1 MASHT
6 RDGAAVVIAAVD
18 PIPPGEA
25 LLSAVFVAVARLHG
39 TRAIDDVAEGP
50 RSTAIV
56 MVNEVAPSALSR
68 TELENGI
75 RAVLLERGHEAT
87 TVEVAIMGAGFA
99 FGDEA
104 ADQWASLV
112 SSATTVSSQQH
123 SYRAAVRDLM
133 KRQNLRTLFQPIVSL
148 EAADVFAFEAL
159 SRGPANHPLEHADAL
174 LEAAARAEMGRGV
187 NSTLAWLARLRAKQ
201 RIADNAA
208 LLFINLDADCFHP
221 SASHIFDWEGDRFWP
236 LDRLVVE
243 LTEREPIVDIGHFI
257 ELRDHARDHGVRF
270 ALDDAGAG
278 HSGLGMLATLRPD
291 FIKVDA
297 GLIRGCENDQIKR
310 SIIASLRY
318 LAQQTGAELIAEG
331 IETMAE
337 LSTLQDLGVDLVQG
351 FLIAVPSEAPDVP
364 EAVSWLTGRRVPNSR
379 LIPNAAPA
387 LALV

>member
-6 RDGAAVVIAAVD
+6 RDCAAVVIAAVE

-25 LLSAVFVAVARLHG
+25 LLSALFVAAAQLHG

-50 RSTAIV
+50 RSTAIL
-56 MVNEVAPSALSR
+56 MLNEVAPSELSR
-68 TELENGI
+68 TELEDRV
-75 RAVLLERGHEAT
+75 RAVLLERGHDAD
-87 TVEVAIMGAGFA
+87 TVEVTIMGAGFA
-99 FGDEA
+99 YGDESADHWA
-104 ADQWASLV
+104 ALIGA
-112 SSATTVSSQQH
+112 ATTVSSQQH
-123 SYRAAVRDLM
+123 AYRGAVRDLM

-148 EAADVFAFEAL
+148 EAAQVFGYEAL
-159 SRGPANHPLEHADAL
+159 SRGPETHPLEQADAL
-174 LEAAARAEMGRGV
+174 LDAAARAGMGRGV

-201 RIADNAA
+201 RISNRES

-243 LTEREPIVDIGHFI
+243 LTEREPIRDIGHFV
-257 ELRDHARDHGVRF
+257 ELRDHARAHGVRF

-278 HSGLGMLATLRPD
+278 HSGLGMLATLHPD

-297 GLIRGCENDQIKR
+297 GLIRGCDNDQIKQ

-331 IETMAE
+331 IETMSE

-351 FLIAVPSEAPDVP
+351 FLVAVPAETPDVP
-364 EAVSWLTGRRVPNSR
+364 EAVGWLNGTRVPNSR
-379 LIPNAAPA
+379 LIPSAPM
-387 LALV
+387 ALV

>member
-18 PIPPGEA
+18 PMPPGEA
-25 LLSAVFVAVARLHG
+25 FLSAVFVAVAQRHG

-56 MVNEVAPSALSR
+56 MLNEVAPSELSGS
-68 TELENGI
+68 ELEDGV
-75 RAVLLERGHEAT
+75 RAVLIERGHPVD
-87 TVEVAIMGAGFA
+87 TVQVTIMGAGFA
-99 FGDEA
+99 YGDDAVDHWA
-104 ADQWASLV
+104 ALIGA
-112 SSATTVSSQQH
+112 ATTVSSQQH
-123 SYRAAVRDLM
+123 AYRGAVRDLM
-133 KRQNLRTLFQPIVSL
+133 KRQNLRTLFQPIISL
-148 EAADVFAFEAL
+148 EAAQVFGYEAL

-174 LEAAARAEMGRGV
+174 LDAAGRAGMGRGV

-201 RIADNAA
+201 RIADDAS

-243 LTEREPIVDIGHFI
+243 LTEREPIHDIGHFV
-257 ELRDHARDHGVRF
+257 ELRDHARAHGVRF

-278 HSGLGMLATLRPD
+278 HSGLGMLATLHPD
-291 FIKVDA
+291 FIKLDA
-297 GLIRGCENDQIKR
+297 GLIRGCDSDQVKQ

-318 LAQQTGAELIAEG
+318 LAQQTGADLIAEG

-337 LSTLQDLGVDLVQG
+337 LGTLEDLGVDLVQG
-351 FLIAVPSEAPDVP
+351 FLIAVPDEEPDVP
-364 EAVSWLTGRRVPNSR
+364 EAVGWLTGTRVAQSR
-379 LIPNAAPA
+379 LIPSAAMA
-387 LALV
+387 LA